1 MNRPI
6 IAIFGLCVAALTA
19 CAAPPTEHETTAPE
33 GSHTATAPT
42 SNLVAKADV
51 REVEDALKTTLN
63 GKDVDLFFDLVRDYN
78 ASVGDGPLHAAF
90 DKPRA
95 PKNDVG
101 KIMDARDRNK
111 KKGPDTNCRIN
122 AFVLLKDGLVVPEN
136 INSDDAMLFMDKE
149 SLAARPLLDEK
160 ETAAFTRLFSRVKTD
175 DSKEAA
181 HQGQVM
187 EKYLSQITFPA
198 GASMVSVVLHD
209 NLDGNYLFIGHVGVL
224 VKAEEGY
231 VFVEKISFEEPYQ
244 ALKFPT
250 KDACYAYLKDK
261 FKDDLDPGVA
271 PPFIMDNARYVD
283 AVG

>member
-261 FKDDLDPGVA
+261 FKDDLDPDVA